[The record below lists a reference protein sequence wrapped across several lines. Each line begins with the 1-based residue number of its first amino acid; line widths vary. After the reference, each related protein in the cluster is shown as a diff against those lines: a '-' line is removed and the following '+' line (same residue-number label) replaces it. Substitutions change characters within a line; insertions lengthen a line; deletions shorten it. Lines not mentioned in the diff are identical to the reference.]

1 MKIDYF
7 KIPEIKVSYKDNVK
21 TTERFQIKCSED
33 TVQIFRIA
41 FEECMQHHE
50 EAHVVFMNR
59 SNRVLGISNISKC
72 GVASTLVD
80 IKIIMQTALKVHASA
95 IIFSHNHP
103 SSILKPSQE
112 DIRMTKRLR
121 EACEL
126 LDISFLD
133 HIIMTEESH
142 YSFANEGLL

>member
-7 KIPEIKVSYKDNVK
+7 KIPEIQVSYKDTVK
-21 TTERFQIKCSED
+21 TTERFQIKSSED

-41 FEECMQHHE
+41 FESCIQHHE
-50 EAHVVFMNR
+50 EAYVIFMNR
-59 SNRVLGISNISKC
+59 ANRVLGISNISKC
-72 GVASTLVD
+72 GVGSTMVD

-103 SSILKPSQE
+103 SSILQPSPE
-112 DIRMTKRLR
+112 DIKMTKKLKD
-121 EACEL
+121 ACQL

-133 HIIMTEESH
+133 HIIMTEEDH

>member
-7 KIPEIKVSYKDNVK
+7 KISEIQVSYKDTVK
-21 TTERFQIKCSED
+21 TTDRFQITCSED
-33 TVQIFRIA
+33 TVKIFKVA
-41 FEECMQHHE
+41 FDGCMQHHE
-50 EAHVVFMNR
+50 EAYVIYMNR

-72 GVASTLVD
+72 GIAGTMVD
-80 IKIIMQTALKVHASA
+80 IKIIMQTALKAHASA

-103 SSILKPSQE
+103 SSNLQPSQE
-112 DIRMTKRLR
+112 DIKITKKLK
-121 EACEL
+121 EACL
-126 LDISFLD
+126 LLEISFLD

>member
-7 KIPEIKVSYKDNVK
+7 KIPEIQVSYKDTIK
-21 TTERFQIKCSED
+21 TTDRFQITCSED
-33 TVQIFRIA
+33 TVKIFKVA
-41 FEECMQHHE
+41 FDGCMQHHE
-50 EAHVVFMNR
+50 EAYVIYMNR

-72 GVASTLVD
+72 GIAGTMVD
-80 IKIIMQTALKVHASA
+80 IKIIMQTALKAHASA

-103 SSILKPSQE
+103 SSNLQPSQE
-112 DIRMTKRLR
+112 DIKITKKLK
-121 EACEL
+121 EACQL
-126 LDISFLD
+126 LEISFLD